1 MTPGPRPSKS
11 CPDEIKIH
19 LRFGDKRKQIL
30 NDMGSGSAFSKI
42 MYLIDQEGDKQLP
55 KTKTQLLA
63 DWERDRREVMR
74 LAAVTNEERNKLIE
88 LGCTPEQLMEIE
100 EESEDAEN

>member
-1 MTPGPRPSKS
+1 
-11 CPDEIKIH
+11 
-19 LRFGDKRKQIL
+19 
-30 NDMGSGSAFSKI
+30 MGSGSAFSKI

-100 EESEDAEN
+100 EESENAEN